1 VANLGQIK
9 SLFQFDLATDSDK
22 DGLPDWWE
30 KAHGL
35 NHKNRNDALATSAGG
50 RMTNLAAYRNHL
62 DPADASAPVASSLAP
77 SDPPVVITLR
87 SSRLNNSTTDNSS
100 AFIDIDPGSPPLIK
114 NGDFEEGA
122 ENRLPSGSSDFR
134 KWYVGEGPSPITS
147 GGWKAI
153 GGDQAV
159 SSTDPNAP
167 GSRANHLQWEV
178 QQQLNDYT
186 LPSRYSTRSGM
197 LNQYVELDAH
207 WERVADG
214 NPIQNNF
221 GSNPTKDGKSDR
233 NKESDHGIKQTVS
246 LSRGNYLLLF
256 DYRGRVGSDS
266 NQFKVSAKGDRAVD
280 VETDLI
286 AEKDASDPITG
297 QSPTGLQ
304 KWKQGSVSF
313 SVSGGNPADTAALPV
328 ILKFDLVLA
337 PGKKPDSF
345 GVFID
350 NVILLP
356 LEMRITDR
364 DDPKKKWADNVVKT
378 APVYSGKSTG
388 DMVSWKLGGTD
399 SWTNATFSWS
409 AEGPETKTGPS
420 GTGKNEWKIAD
431 GDEDTAK
438 DWLDWKPGK
447 YKIKCTI
454 SFAGGSNSTAEFE
467 QEVGVRTDDVV
478 VVGWIDP
485 AQVPLNSSGVQS
497 ALVRVFPPGGLTSGD
512 SDEAK
517 AKAAQLLNIIATQGV
532 NFTFAIGDSSTAFTP
547 FSATDKTYAL
557 NWMFK
562 YAGNLA
568 PPSAFTD
575 SDGFFSQQTLD
586 DFATETNHTRYK
598 LINHYQAK
606 YRIGDDQKFKPGTL
620 VHLKHYVNIGYT
632 KDPSRYY
639 EVGGIIAWIGKWVN
653 SYPADGAFP
662 GTAGPNNSR
671 NPVTKETES
680 KLCNEGRPDQKAL
693 DAFMQL
699 TGKDQ
704 GQIWSSITFFS
715 DPQHYSETTSSTT
728 GQSLTRAPKPQYFY
742 QGRINTQLYPTY
754 WMYIN
759 GKKEAAVQSQAPSPS
774 ALFSNTDKCQ

>member
-1 VANLGQIK
+1 VTHGQLKEVARHFFDRLQAELYYPTGQSYPWAAPGAQPAADYAMANLGHAK
-9 SLFQFDLATDSDK
+9 SLFQFDLATDSDQ
-22 DGLPDWWE
+22 DGIPDWWE

-87 SSRLNNSTTDNSS
+87 SSRLNNSTTDSSS

-147 GGWKAI
+147 GGWEAI

-256 DYRGRVGSDS
+256 DYRGRVRSDS
-266 NQFKVSAKGDRAVD
+266 NQFKVSAKGERAVD

-297 QSPTGLQ
+297 ESPTGLQ

-313 SVSGGNPADTAALPV
+313 SVSGGNPADIAELPV

-337 PGKKPDSF
+337 PGKKADSF

-356 LEMRITDR
+356 IAVVELS
-364 DDPKKKWADNVVKT
+364 PKTMDEDGNDIVGSEK
-378 APVYSGKSTG
+378 PYSGKPLTPFVEVNPDMNKVAHREIKVLIGSSMKDKRVTWTLEPVPGATPATIRGNWSGSPVAAHKNCFEESSAYGKNGFVLSGTGENAKGKTTVGADGHTAIRVNVPAIGFNQARIKIQIEGMSTPMDLI
-388 DMVSWKLGGTD
+388 DMEVPGVVVIDPGHGGTD
-399 SWTNATFSWS
+399 SGTPGSDPTVLEKDLVLPYGLDLRQKVIDKFTVEKHGLRIFMTRKTDVKIDNALRAALAKNVGADVFLSIHFNAPGEDSDSTTVRGTEYITRSTGQVNA
-409 AEGPETKTGPS
+409 AEDASLG
-420 GTGKNEWKIAD
+420 
-431 GDEDTAK
+431 GDVQSVTLAAVLASDTAAK
-438 DWLDWKPGK
+438 HRDPKSGRYAVLSDSTYGNTTEYHPIRG
-447 YKIKCTI
+447 TI
-454 SFAGGSNSTAEFE
+454 IEVEFITHPTALKT
-467 QEVGVRTDDVV
+467 VR
-478 VVGWIDP
+478 
-485 AQVPLNSSGVQS
+485 
-497 ALVRVFPPGGLTSGD
+497 LTNPTG
-512 SDEAK
+512 AAVK
-517 AKAAQLLNIIATQGV
+517 AKFAADVSTVIYNNIR
-532 NFTFAIGDSSTAFTP
+532 
-547 FSATDKTYAL
+547 
-557 NWMFK
+557 
-562 YAGNLA
+562 
-568 PPSAFTD
+568 
-575 SDGFFSQQTLD
+575 
-586 DFATETNHTRYK
+586 NH
-598 LINHYQAK
+598 Q
-606 YRIGDDQKFKPGTL
+606 
-620 VHLKHYVNIGYT
+620 
-632 KDPSRYY
+632 
-639 EVGGIIAWIGKWVN
+639 
-653 SYPADGAFP
+653 
-662 GTAGPNNSR
+662 
-671 NPVTKETES
+671 
-680 KLCNEGRPDQKAL
+680 
-693 DAFMQL
+693 
-699 TGKDQ
+699 
-704 GQIWSSITFFS
+704 
-715 DPQHYSETTSSTT
+715 
-728 GQSLTRAPKPQYFY
+728 
-742 QGRINTQLYPTY
+742 
-754 WMYIN
+754 
-759 GKKEAAVQSQAPSPS
+759 
-774 ALFSNTDKCQ
+774 